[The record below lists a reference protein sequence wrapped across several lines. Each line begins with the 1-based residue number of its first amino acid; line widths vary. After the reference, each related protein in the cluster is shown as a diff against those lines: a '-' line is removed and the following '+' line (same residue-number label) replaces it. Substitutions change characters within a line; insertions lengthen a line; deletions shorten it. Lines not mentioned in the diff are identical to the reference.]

1 MGYFKGF
8 TLHNRSRAGSAP
20 ARASPTSLFAT
31 NKLVDV
37 SVSTSSNPV
46 AVISGGVL
54 ARSKSATLTE
64 AELRIMN
71 VLWERGSAT
80 VHEVLERLPAKPAL
94 AYNSVLTIVRILE
107 KKGYVKHLKD
117 KRAHVYLPQVDRK
130 DATRFEV
137 RHLVSR
143 FFGDSHELL
152 ALNVLE
158 ETSIDAEELDRLR
171 QLLERSR

>member
-1 MGYFKGF
+1 M
-8 TLHNRSRAGSAP
+8 
-20 ARASPTSLFAT
+20 
-31 NKLVDV
+31 
-37 SVSTSSNPV
+37 
-46 AVISGGVL
+46 

-71 VLWERGSAT
+71 VLWERHSAT
-80 VHEVLERLPAKPAL
+80 VHEVLEAIPSKPAL
-94 AYNSVLTIVRILE
+94 AYNSVLTIIRILE
-107 KKGYVKHLKD
+107 KKGYVKHEKD
-117 KRAHVYLPQVDRK
+117 KRAHVYLPLVDRK

-143 FFGDSHELL
+143 FFGNSNEQLV
-152 ALNVLE
+152 LNVLE